1 MVKNLPSNAGDAGD
15 SGSIPNSGR
24 SPGVGNGNPFGPTQ
38 YSCLENSADKN
49 FWWATVHGVA
59 KSWTRLTPHPHYYLN
74 VGVPQSSDPN
84 PFLTLLTPVASLV
97 SKLDLSSECETY
109 I

>member
-1 MVKNLPSNAGDAGD
+1 MATHLDQPSILAWK
-15 SGSIPNSGR
+15 IPQ
-24 SPGVGNGNPFGPTQ
+24 T
-38 YSCLENSADKN
+38 EN
-49 FWWATVHGVA
+49 FWWATVRGVA
-59 KSWTRLTPHPHYYLN
+59 KSWTRLTPHPHYFLN

-84 PFLTLLTPVASLV
+84 PFLTSFTTVASLV